1 MAEGAVKHA
10 VVTGATGFIGSVL
23 LERLKREGGG
33 DSSVTGLG
41 SKDVDLTDG
50 GASFAWF
57 KQQSLKHK
65 VSHIFHLAAVYK
77 AGGWPAA
84 HPATQFYA
92 NMSINVNLLEAW
104 ARHCPKARLASVLSY
119 CMYPPHDRP
128 HPETELQG
136 TEPEEYLYSYAMT
149 KKSLLIGQRAYRQE
163 YGMSCTAVILPTVY
177 GPNDSFAE
185 DSHVMGAMIGKFVRA
200 ARSGADTV
208 EVWGDGL
215 QEREFLYVDDAVDGL
230 ITAAA
235 KSQADVLNLGA
246 GRTHSIREI
255 ADLIA
260 KASGFKGKI
269 QYNPAR
275 FTGVL
280 KRSLDSSR
288 AARELG
294 WTAQTSIET
303 GIQKTVQWYER
314 HLG

>member
-1 MAEGAVKHA
+1 
-10 VVTGATGFIGSVL
+10 
-23 LERLKREGGG
+23 
-33 DSSVTGLG
+33 
-41 SKDVDLTDG
+41 
-50 GASFAWF
+50 
-57 KQQSLKHK
+57 
-65 VSHIFHLAAVYK
+65 
-77 AGGWPAA
+77 
-84 HPATQFYA
+84 
-92 NMSINVNLLEAW
+92 
-104 ARHCPKARLASVLSY
+104 
-119 CMYPPHDRP
+119 
-128 HPETELQG
+128 
-136 TEPEEYLYSYAMT
+136 
-149 KKSLLIGQRAYRQE
+149 
-163 YGMSCTAVILPTVY
+163 MSCTAVILPTVY